1 MECTV
6 ETVLAF
12 IKESLIKDN
21 PSINLNDLK
30 DLDYDVDLVQ
40 YGIESIMILSIITEL
55 EAVFKKKVSLEDF
68 EKFDYIVSAKSITN
82 NLNND
87 KS

>member
-1 MECTV
+1 MECKV
-6 ETVLAF
+6 ETVLTF

-21 PSINLNDLK
+21 PSIDLK
-30 DLDYDVDLVQ
+30 DLDFDSDLVQ
-40 YGIESIMILSIITEL
+40 YGIESIMILSIIAEL

>member
-6 ETVLAF
+6 ETVLTF

-21 PSINLNDLK
+21 PSIDWNDLK
-30 DLDYDVDLVQ
+30 DLDYDGDLVQ
-40 YGIESIMILSIITEL
+40 YGIESIMILSIIAEL
-55 EAVFKKKVSLEDF
+55 EDVFKKKVSLEDF